1 MNDINKEVHK
11 GHIDMTK
18 ERKELLEKVVA
29 KAFKDNKAVFERLDE
44 I

>member
-1 MNDINKEVHK
+1 MNDINNVTKKVSK
-11 GHIDMTK
+11 MTK
-18 ERKELLEKVVA
+18 ERQEILEKVVE

>member
-1 MNDINKEVHK
+1 MKELDNVTK
-11 GHIDMTK
+11 GKSSMTK
-18 ERKELLEKVVA
+18 ERKELLDKVVA